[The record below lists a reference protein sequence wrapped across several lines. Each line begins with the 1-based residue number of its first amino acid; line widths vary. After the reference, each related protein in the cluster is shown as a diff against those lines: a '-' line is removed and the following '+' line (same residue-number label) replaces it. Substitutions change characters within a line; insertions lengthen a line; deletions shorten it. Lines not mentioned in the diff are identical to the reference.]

1 MIFLCK
7 LLDENRIKILL
18 ELKDTG
24 SIDNYIKVRELDF
37 DVIIFPDITDEY
49 EIYEDQQYRTYLD
62 YHLSAENK
70 LSSISDL
77 ISLSNRVKKISK
89 SKTNTF
95 KKSLNELTDKPKLI
109 YKDLNFSDSHLADL
123 NLSGSHL
130 AGLKKMFDEIELC
143 ELTVIE
149 PQVNSYIK
157 KQIDAG
163 NWVPNFKTHFIGL
176 IVLFIEMKL
185 YQKRNFALQ
194 KLVERLI
201 SSDLKEP
208 VFSTSTRYKE
218 EYIIQ
223 DRKQPL
229 YKEFWDFLD
238 EFWLENETELR
249 SEHDSAH
256 SIANEV
262 LNQIKIQFPNRTKYP
277 SNSSI
282 RSKLGF
288 KKS

>member
-1 MIFLCK
+1 MLFLCK
-7 LLDENRIKILL
+7 LWGEDGLKILFKV
-18 ELKDTG
+18 EDTG
-24 SIDNYIKVRELDF
+24 SIDTYIKVRELDF
-37 DVIIFPDITDEY
+37 DIIIFPDIAEDY
-49 EIYEDQQYRTYLD
+49 EIYEDQQYGTYLE

-77 ISLSNRVKKISK
+77 ISLSNRVEKISK
-89 SKTNTF
+89 DKSSSF
-95 KKSLNELTDKPKLI
+95 KKALNELTDKSKLI
-109 YKDLNFSDSHLADL
+109 YRGLNSSD
-123 NLSGSHL
+123 SHL
-130 AGLKKMFDEIELC
+130 AGLKKLFDEIELC
-143 ELTVIE
+143 ELTLIE
-149 PQVNSYIK
+149 PQVNLYIK

-163 NWVPNFKTHFIGL
+163 TWVPNFKTYFVGL
-176 IVLFIEMKL
+176 IVLYIEMKL
-185 YQKRNFALQ
+185 YEKRNFALQ
-194 KLVERLI
+194 RLVERLI
-201 SSDLKEP
+201 SSDLSEP
-208 VFSTSTRYKE
+208 VFSTSTRYNE

-238 EFWLENETELR
+238 QFWLENETELR

-277 SNSSI
+277 SNSTI